1 MSDDRTRDAGLGAK
15 VGQAATRAWHRS
27 SGRLALRIV
36 CAALACASVAFVTGG
51 IASANTARS
60 TRATETRAA
69 AATERPTV
77 VLVHGAWADASS
89 WEGVTEGLQRDGFRV
104 VAPPNPLRGLSEDA
118 GYLENFLKTIPGPIV
133 LVGHSYGGAV
143 ITNAAT
149 GNANVKALV
158 YVDAFIPDQ
167 GEVIAQLSGA
177 QSCLAGSAVDPTMVF
192 NFVQDPALPP
202 GDVDAYLKTGATALY
217 EGFAK
222 CFANGLSAREAAQL
236 AAGQRPIAV
245 GALAQPTGVPAWKTI
260 RSWDLIGSDDLVI
273 PQAQQ
278 LAMATRAGSTIRTFD
293 GGHLGLIAH
302 PADVVAIILDA
313 IHATS

>member
-1 MSDDRTRDAGLGAK
+1 MPCDRTFDVGLKAK
-15 VGQAATRAWHRS
+15 TRQTASRFWHRS
-27 SGRLALRIV
+27 RGRRAVRIISAV
-36 CAALACASVAFVTGG
+36 LTCGSVALLTGG
-51 IASANTARS
+51 MASANSARS
-60 TRATETRAA
+60 TIATETLVTAA
-69 AATERPTV
+69 PERPTV

-89 WEGVTEGLQRDGFRV
+89 WEGVTERLQHDGFRV

-149 GNANVKALV
+149 GNSNVKALV

-177 QSCLAGSAVDPTMVF
+177 QSCLSGATIDPTMVF

-202 GDVDAYLKTGATALY
+202 GDVDAYLKTNATALY

-222 CFANGLSAREAAQL
+222 CFANGLSAQDAAQL
-236 AAGQRPIAV
+236 AASQRSIAA
-245 GALAQPTGVPAWKTI
+245 GALADPTGVPAWKTI
-260 RSWDLIGSDDLVI
+260 RSWDLIGSDDHVI

-278 LAMATRAGSTIRTFD
+278 MAMTTRAGATIRTFD

-302 PADVVAIILDA
+302 PEDVVAIILDA
-313 IHATS
+313 INATS